1 MTPYWLSL
9 KVLLVVMHSRV
20 NSWLLLEKLEPR
32 RKGREMALW
41 GGRFSEEPA
50 VVVFALSRSVHFDWR
65 LAPYDLRSS
74 LAHLAVLESSG
85 LLTPEVSGKI
95 RTALR
100 ELTEEVRTGVFT
112 YNDSDEDVHSALER
126 GLTEKLGE
134 IGGSLRAGR
143 SRNDQVATDL
153 RLYAIDAMLETAEM
167 IIHLQQ
173 ALVEKAHEYADAA
186 AVGFTHMQQA
196 QPVLFGHELA
206 KHVHAFNRDLD
217 RIDDWLVRTS
227 VSPLGSGALA
237 GSSLPLSPEATATAL
252 GFKKSAGNSI
262 DGVSDRD
269 FVAEALFITSM
280 VGVHLSRIGEEWC
293 IWATTEFGWAKVSD
307 SYSTG
312 SSIMPQKKN
321 PDMAELARGKAGR
334 LVGNLTGV
342 LTMLKGLPFA
352 YNRDLQE
359 DKEPLFD
366 SFDTLALV
374 LPAVAGMVA
383 TTEFDRAKMAAAA
396 PTGYS
401 LATEIADFLVRA
413 HIPFATAHEA
423 AGKCV
428 ALAEKNEIALHEIS
442 DEQFVAIH
450 PSLTPEIRDVLTV
463 QGALNSRTTYG
474 GTAPTALGRQ
484 LAILKSEVSA
494 FEANFS
500 AKSKAFSGMMSA

>member
-1 MTPYWLSL
+1 MS
-9 KVLLVVMHSRV
+9 
-20 NSWLLLEKLEPR
+20 
-32 RKGREMALW
+32 LW

-50 VVVFALSRSVHFDWR
+50 EVVFALSRSVHFDWR

-74 LAHLAVLESSG
+74 VAHLAVLESSG
-85 LLTPEVSGKI
+85 LLASDVAAKIRGALLELADEVS
-95 RTALR
+95 
-100 ELTEEVRTGVFT
+100 TGAFT
-112 YNDSDEDVHSALER
+112 YNGTDEDVHSALER

-153 RLYAIDAMLETAEM
+153 RLYAIDAMLEIARK
-167 IIHLQQ
+167 IISLQQ
-173 ALVEKAHEYADAA
+173 ALVSKADEYADAP
-186 AVGFTHMQQA
+186 AVGFTHMQHA

-237 GSSLPLSPEATATAL
+237 GSSLPLSPEATAAAL
-252 GFKKSAGNSI
+252 GFRKSAGNSI

-269 FVAEALFITSM
+269 FVAEALFIMSM

-334 LVGNLTGV
+334 LIGNLTGV

-366 SFDTLALV
+366 SFDTLSLV
-374 LPAVAGMVA
+374 IPAVAGMIA
-383 TTEFDRAKMAAAA
+383 TTEFDRTKMAASA

-413 HIPFATAHEA
+413 HIPFASAHEA

-428 ALAEKNEIALHEIS
+428 ALAEKKNIELHEIS
-442 DEQFVAIH
+442 DADFAQIH
-450 PSLTPEIRDVLTV
+450 PALTPDVRGVLTV
-463 QGALNSRTTYG
+463 DGALASRTTYG
-474 GTAPTALGRQ
+474 GTAPAALARQ

-494 FEANFS
+494 FDANFS

>member
-1 MTPYWLSL
+1 
-9 KVLLVVMHSRV
+9 
-20 NSWLLLEKLEPR
+20 
-32 RKGREMALW
+32 MALW

-50 VVVFALSRSVHFDWR
+50 DVVFALSRSVHFDWR

-85 LLTPEVSGKI
+85 LLTSEVAGKI
-95 RTALR
+95 RGGLL
-100 ELTEEVRTGVFT
+100 ELMQEVKAGLFT

-153 RLYAIDAMLETAEM
+153 RLYAIEAMLETAEK

-173 ALVEKAHEYADAA
+173 ALVAKAAEYSDAPS
-186 AVGFTHMQQA
+186 VGFTHMQHA

-217 RIDDWLVRTS
+217 RIDDWLTRTS

-252 GFKKSAGNSI
+252 GFKKSAANSI
-262 DGVSDRD
+262 DAVADRD
-269 FVAEALFITSM
+269 FVAEALFIISM

-334 LVGNLTGV
+334 LIGNLTSV

-374 LPAVAGMVA
+374 IPAVAGMVA

-413 HIPFATAHEA
+413 HIPFATAHEV

-428 ALAEKNEIALHEIS
+428 ALAEKNQIALADIT
-442 DEQFVAIH
+442 DAQFIAIH
-450 PSLTPEIRDVLTV
+450 PALTPDIRGVLTV
-463 QGALNSRTTYG
+463 EGALNSRTTYG
-474 GTAPTALGRQ
+474 GTAPAALGRQ

-500 AKSKAFSGMMSA
+500 AKSTAFSGMMSA